1 MRPWSVSKV
10 STQRFA
16 EGTEVVSFLSMRDG
30 AICREDKPCVDAA
43 EPEAPSE
50 NLLGWW
56 KWTVKNTP
64 PTQRELNERLEK
76 LLFSTRES
84 SAEYKEAL
92 VWLICLYLTRKK
104 LLRQFGS
111 TFTHA
116 KSGQTFTPNPDA
128 IDAGAM
134 ENALS
139 ELLNAIS

>member
-1 MRPWSVSKV
+1 MR
-10 STQRFA
+10 
-16 EGTEVVSFLSMRDG
+16 EG
-30 AICREDKPCVDAA
+30 AICREDKPCVGGV
-43 EPEAPSE
+43 EPESPAE

-84 SAEYKEAL
+84 TAEFKEAL

-104 LLRQFGS
+104 ICRQFGA
-111 TFTHA
+111 TFTHI

-128 IDAGAM
+128 VDAGAL
-134 ENALS
+134 EKALS
-139 ELLNAIS
+139 ELLSTIA